1 MGICVPCL
9 TSAIALFCV
18 TSCGLERSL
27 PTPLLSAAVI
37 KKSKVKFGDTRE
49 NMNPLVGALAGRLT
63 FSGIWPAAVAPLV
76 GVPTTIGGGGEWKRG
91 LAWVAM
97 GLPP

>member
-9 TSAIALFCV
+9 TSAMALFCV
-18 TSCGLERSL
+18 TRCGLESSL
-27 PTPLLSAAVI
+27 PPLLLSAHVM
-37 KKSKVKFGDTRE
+37 KRSKVKVGDTRE
-49 NMNPLVGALAGRLT
+49 NMNPLVGAFAGRLM
-63 FSGIWPAAVAPLV
+63 FSGIWPEAAAPGV
-76 GVPTTIGGGGEWKRG
+76 GGPIPIGGGGEWKRG